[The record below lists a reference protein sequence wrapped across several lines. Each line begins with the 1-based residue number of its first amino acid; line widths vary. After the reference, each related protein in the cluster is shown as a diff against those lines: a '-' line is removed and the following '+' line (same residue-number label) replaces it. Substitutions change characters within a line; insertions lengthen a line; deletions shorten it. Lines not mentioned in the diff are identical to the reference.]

1 MVASQPHGTF
11 MYIGLRPLKQRLS
24 AASGRTSAFHAV
36 QIGFPDADELS
47 AADEVF
53 DGTLPKEGDPFL

>member
-1 MVASQPHGTF
+1 